1 MTTWTITWLT
11 ASTVYVLLAV
21 APGGLVSQLGVYP
34 TLQAC
39 EAARGAYEVQQ
50 PLKAV
55 CVERDRR

>member
-1 MTTWTITWLT
+1 MTTWLQAT
-11 ASTVYVLLAV
+11 TVYVLLV
-21 APGGLVSQLGVYP
+21 LAPGGLDSQLGIY
-34 TLQAC
+34 TTKEAC